1 LVNTRPEA
9 LLSLSAAAIIALT
22 PDPELAAIARRCY
35 PSDADEARRARERE
49 AENAARRAE
58 DLRELKAL
66 VRNAVDG
73 AFGKQLAQ
81 EARAIL
87 EEGVN
92 EANFQRVRKL
102 VREWR
107 RAGRAKKSASK
118 GKTGKR

>member
-1 LVNTRPEA
+1 VNNPSANLLLPLVATA
-9 LLSLSAAAIIALT
+9 V
-22 PDPELAAIARRCY
+22 LASVDDEIKAIAKRCY

-58 DLRELKAL
+58 DLRELKKL

-81 EARAIL
+81 EARSIL

-118 GKTGKR
+118 GKVGKR